1 MIKFTFGTSDSVN
14 AAVSL
19 AAADATVLSSSTDV
33 ANPST
38 LVSVSTG
45 ILNASH
51 FLINETALSHPAVVR
66 RASYFAAA

>member
-14 AAVSL
+14 ASASL

-33 ANPST
+33 AYPST
-38 LVSVSTG
+38 LESVSTG

-51 FLINETALSHPAVVR
+51 FLID
-66 RASYFAAA
+66 

>member
-45 ILNASH
+45 ILNASQKERKSAAVA
-51 FLINETALSHPAVVR
+51 FLC
-66 RASYFAAA
+66 